1 MLTLKRSK
9 TLTAL
14 ALAIAAIQLSGCG
27 LIFNNDLIGG
37 DEAYI
42 RDRGQDY
49 EKSQEGKELVVPAH
63 LDSDKVQ
70 DQLVVPEI
78 GTAAVESDKEFE
90 IPRPDFFVAEAGNE
104 KVNLARAGQDRLI
117 LVNEPQQQVW
127 QKLQEFWASND
138 QPIAIADPAQG
149 LMETAWIDSGEEDPG
164 FISQMVA
171 SMTFSDVDGPAMD
184 KLRTYIKPVDG
195 DTSKT
200 SIRLQHL
207 RASISDTDQAAD
219 WSSAGQDV
227 HYKSKMM
234 YEILHYLSKSTVET
248 TASAARLRQ
257 TQQGR
262 VYFGRGSKGE
272 PVLKLTAPVDQAW
285 DQLDKALQQANV
297 DVGSSNRQ
305 LGRYYITYTSAI
317 PVEADDDN
325 TGFFEWLHGDRE
337 DFVID
342 TKAFGEALG
351 VESDEPEGPEYSNK
365 TAEQK
370 AATEV
375 KSEQQRMVES
385 EGYKIWIGEKVLYVF
400 SDAADDERIS
410 VNSET
415 GAVEF
420 TGRYQVKLTR
430 RSSGVYVSILTE
442 ASEPAPKSVAE
453 DILWTLKE
461 NIPAS

>member
-1 MLTLKRSK
+1 MLQKSK
-9 TLTAL
+9 SLSAL
-14 ALAIAAIQLSGCG
+14 ALVIAAVQLSGCG

-63 LDSDKVQ
+63 LDADKVQ
-70 DQLVVPEI
+70 EQLVVPEI
-78 GTAAVESDKEFE
+78 GSAATQSDKEFE
-90 IPRPDFFVAEAGNE
+90 IPRPDFFIAEAGNA
-104 KVNLARAGQDRLI
+104 KVNLAREGQDRLI

-138 QPIAIADPAQG
+138 QPIAISDPAQG
-149 LMETAWIDSGEEDPG
+149 LMETAWIDSGEEAPG
-164 FISQMVA
+164 FISQMVS

-184 KLRTYIKPVDG
+184 KLRAYIKPVEG
-195 DTSKT
+195 DASKT

-207 RASISDTDQAAD
+207 RASISDTNQAAD
-219 WSSAGQDV
+219 WSAVGQDV
-227 HYKSKMM
+227 HYKSKVM
-234 YEILHYLSKSTVET
+234 YEILHYLSVSTLET

-257 TQQGR
+257 KQQGQ

-272 PVLKLTAPVDQAW
+272 PILKLTVPVDQAW
-285 DQLDKALQQANV
+285 DQVDQALQQAQV

-305 LGRYYITYTSAI
+305 LGRYYITYTSAV
-317 PVEADDDN
+317 PLASDDDGV
-325 TGFFEWLHGDRE
+325 GFFDWLHGDRE
-337 DFVID
+337 DVVID
-342 TKAFGEALG
+342 TAAFGEALG
-351 VESDEPEGPEYSNK
+351 VESDASEGPKYSAK

-370 AATEV
+370 AATEA
-375 KSEQQRMVES
+375 KSEQQRMAES
-385 EGYKIWIGEKVLYVF
+385 EGYKVWIGEKVLYVF
-400 SDAADDERIS
+400 SDASDDERMS
-410 VNSET
+410 VNPDT

-461 NIPAS
+461 SIPVS